1 MAATKAK
8 MEQAAE
14 AKETKKAT
22 AKAAGVKVTV
32 IQTFYDKQLKT
43 VKHAGDAYEVDKAR
57 ATELASL
64 KLVEM

>member
-14 AKETKKAT
+14 AKETKKAP
-22 AKAAGVKVTV
+22 AKVKITV
-32 IQTFYDKQLKT
+32 VQNYYDLQLKEI
-43 VKHAGDAYEVDKAR
+43 KHAGDVFEVDKAR

-64 KLVEM
+64 KLVEI